1 MTFSLGMAHGVFWF
15 SLLAVVYAYIGY
27 PSILWCLTWRKSS
40 TTPSLRTDAFPVM
53 SVVIPAYNEERVIG
67 EKIRNI
73 LDSHYPKE
81 ALDVVVL
88 SDCST
93 DGTDRIIRGFAD
105 RGVRLIRQ
113 EKRRGKT
120 AGLNRVMGSVSGE
133 IIVFTDANA
142 MFPAGAL
149 KRMADRF
156 SDPGIGMV
164 TGSTRYQVSENGETT
179 EVTNAHTRLERFI
192 KRAETLQGSCV
203 GADGAVFAMRRSLYG
218 ILREDDIND
227 FVLSMKVVDA
237 GYRCVFDD
245 EIFCSEE
252 SGKDLGN
259 EFRRQS
265 RITSRTLLALWRYR
279 HLLNPFRYG
288 LFSWHLA
295 SHKVVRYL
303 VPFFLLSMTASLVPL
318 AIERWSFRVVLTGW
332 AVLLVL
338 PMLRDRFPFGIL
350 EQGAA
355 GTILRLC
362 HAFLAIN
369 LAMLHGWGKIL
380 TGRVDVMWQPGR
392 ADG

>member
-1 MTFSLGMAHGVFWF
+1 MTFALGMAQGIFWF

-27 PSILWCLTWRKSS
+27 PFILWCLTRRKKA
-40 TTPSLRTDAFPVM
+40 TTPSQRTEAFPAI
-53 SVVIPAYNEERVIG
+53 SIVIPAYNEEKVIG

-73 LDSHYPKE
+73 LDSNYPKE

-93 DGTDRIIRGFAD
+93 DGTDRITSGYAD
-105 RGVRLIRQ
+105 RGVRLVRQ

-120 AGLNRVMGSVSGE
+120 AGLNRVMGSVREE

-142 MFPAGAL
+142 MFPPGTL

-156 SDPGIGMV
+156 SDPEIGMV

-179 EVTNAHTRLERFI
+179 EITNTYTRLERFI
-192 KRAETLQGSCV
+192 KRAETRQGSCV

-218 ILREDDIND
+218 TLREDDIND
-227 FVLSMKVVDA
+227 FVLPMKVVDA

-245 EIFCSEE
+245 EIFCSEH

-265 RITSRTLLALWRYR
+265 RITNRTLLALWRYR
-279 HLLNPFRYG
+279 RLLNPFRYG

-295 SHKVVRYL
+295 SHKVARYL
-303 VPFFLLSMTASLVPL
+303 APIFLLSMTASLVPL
-318 AIERWSFRVVLTGW
+318 AIERWSFRMVLMGW

-338 PMLRDRFPFGIL
+338 PTLRDRYPFGIL
-350 EQGAA
+350 GQGAA

-362 HAFLAIN
+362 HAFLVIN